1 MASEDSASEE
11 DPDAASALVRSRAF
25 AVHVFTAC
33 GAALAL
39 MALIFAVRHAWAP
52 VFLLLGL
59 ASIVDGVDGT
69 LARRLRVAEVLPNWS
84 GDGLDFVVDFVTY
97 VFVPAFVIF
106 ESGLLPAAAA
116 IPVGLGIVVSGA
128 LYFADRRMKTPD
140 NFFRGFPVL
149 WNAVAF
155 YLLLLKPGPWP
166 AAVSIALLIV
176 LTFVPFKFVHPV
188 RVERLRRLSLGLLIV
203 WSLLALVAVI
213 LDLDPGPWI
222 KAGLTAIGIYFFV
235 VGLLPTGL
243 GRTKETR

>member
-1 MASEDSASEE
+1 MASEHSASEE
-11 DPDAASALVRSRAF
+11 NPNAASALVRWRAF

-39 MALIFAVRHAWAP
+39 MALIFAARHTWVP

-59 ASIVDGVDGT
+59 ALIVDGVDGT

-128 LYFADRRMKTPD
+128 LYFADRRMKTAD
-140 NFFRGFPVL
+140 NFFRGFPAV

-155 YLLLLKPGPWP
+155 YLLLLKPAPWL
-166 AAVSIALLIV
+166 AAGLIALLIV
-176 LTFVPFKFVHPV
+176 FTFIPFKFVHPL
-188 RVERLRRLSLGLLIV
+188 RVQRLRRLSLGLLVV

-213 LDLDPGPWI
+213 LDLDPGSWI
-222 KAGLTAIGIYFFV
+222 KAGLTAIGIYFFA
-235 VGLLPTGL
+235 VGFLPNKL
-243 GRTKETR
+243 GRMD